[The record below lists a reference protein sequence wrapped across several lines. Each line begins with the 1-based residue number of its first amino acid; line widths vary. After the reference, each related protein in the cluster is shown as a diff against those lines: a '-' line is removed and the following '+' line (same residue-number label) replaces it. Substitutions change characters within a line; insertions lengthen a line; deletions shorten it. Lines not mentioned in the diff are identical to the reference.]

1 MHDANYRPLMTY
13 VARKGG
19 LRLAMHGGLRDQ
31 IVQAIVADWPSDCPI
46 ERIEEVVRA
55 RMAVR
60 LRKRYGSV
68 LATLLL
74 SAFVNV
80 IIRLVL
86 DWWFERRSH
95 RVLMDGWRAHAQANP

>member
-1 MHDANYRPLMTY
+1 MHDSRYRPLMDY

-19 LRLAMHGGLRDQ
+19 MRLSMHGGLRDQ
-31 IVQAIVADWPSDCPI
+31 IVEAIVADWPSDCPV
-46 ERIEEVVRA
+46 ERVEEVVRA

-68 LATLLL
+68 LTALLL

-86 DWWFERRSH
+86 DWWIERRSH
-95 RVLMDGWRAHAQANP
+95 RVLMDGWRLNAQANP

>member
-1 MHDANYRPLMTY
+1 MHDARYRPLVDY

-31 IVQAIVADWPSDCPI
+31 IVEAIVEDWPSDCPI
-46 ERIEEVVRA
+46 ERVEEVVRA

-74 SAFVNV
+74 SAFANM

-95 RVLMDGWRAHAQANP
+95 RVLMDGWRLNAQANP